1 MKFLNYPSDNP
12 LTITRLGTIWF
23 NLLKTVMKEANQDDN
38 WKSWSR
44 PPQTNAEEGD
54 FLSEDYEALQKVQW
68 VGGFVEYGMDLKIYW
83 FSWQPEP
90 TWILQPFVRSSLRS
104 GSGYRESRVGSG
116 GITIGKG
123 FSVAMIDAEALEKLK
138 SRISRLEGGE

>member
-1 MKFLNYPSDNP
+1 MKFLNYPIDNP
-12 LTITRLGTIWF
+12 LTITGLGTIWF
-23 NLLKTVMKEANQDDN
+23 NLLKRVIKEANQDDN

-44 PPQTNAEEGD
+44 PPQTNAEAAEFGGD
-54 FLSEDYEALQKVQW
+54 YKALQKVKW

-123 FSVAMIDAEALEKLK
+123 FSVARIDEEALEKLK